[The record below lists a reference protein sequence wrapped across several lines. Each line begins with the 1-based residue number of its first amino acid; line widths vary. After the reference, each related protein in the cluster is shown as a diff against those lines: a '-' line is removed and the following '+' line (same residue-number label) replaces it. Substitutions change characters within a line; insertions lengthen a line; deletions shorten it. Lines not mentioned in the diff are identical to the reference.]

1 MNNYISAGLMISKF
15 LGVTILVAIGVAAL
29 MFVLIAIFLIVRE
42 NFRRVREM
50 RRKEAAEKKLIEAE
64 KQLGEAIAKLKA
76 SGAFMDIWNKQG
88 VSEPNEKDS

>member
-15 LGVTILVAIGVAAL
+15 LGVTILVAICVAAL

-50 RRKEAAEKKLIEAE
+50 RRKEAAEKKL
-64 KQLGEAIAKLKA
+64 GEAIAKLKA